1 MTISRATFAVMIKY
15 AQLTDS
21 VEEALNSIECEFDE
35 QEESLSRVDKLK
47 AVRLNLL
54 KDNNF

>member
-1 MTISRATFAVMIKY
+1 MIKY